1 MRSIFCL
8 LFLYYSSLPV
18 QAQDIYSFQTYYSN
32 DFREWILEDSAEQ
45 QIGTLRASW
54 QFEKDYSQWD
64 IRIGELS
71 GSIYHKWRDQNDDWE
86 IHLQNDFYTAQPVW
100 KGQFDSWRI
109 TNNNK
114 TYYVN
119 LIRDP
124 DGFQW
129 KLSKEQE
136 DLCFLYN
143 TYYYDLREWTIEY
156 FGKVNDPALMVTVV
170 FLVSYY
176 STPK

>member
-1 MRSIFCL
+1 MRYFHALIFWIS
-8 LFLYYSSLPV
+8 LYSTIH
-18 QAQDIYSFQTYYSN
+18 AQEIQFFQSYYSN
-32 DFREWILEDSAEQ
+32 DFREWILKDSAEQ
-45 QIGTLRASW
+45 QLGTMRASW
-54 QFEKDYSQWD
+54 QFERDYSQWD

-71 GSIYHKWRDQNDDWE
+71 GSIYHKWRDQNNDWE
-86 IHLQNDFYTAQPVW
+86 IRLQNDFYTAQAVW

-114 TYYVN
+114 TYYLN

-136 DLCFLYN
+136 ELCFLYN
-143 TYYYDLREWTIEY
+143 TYFSDLREWTIEY
-156 FGKVNDPALMVTVV
+156 FEKLNDPALMVAAI
-170 FLVSYY
+170 FIVSYY